1 MIQMSKRL
9 EDQSVNMKLFVYGSL
24 RKGRYNYDIYLKNN
38 SKFLQEAYVRGILYS
53 LKGKEYPAIVEGNS
67 LILGEL
73 FEVDQETFDR
83 MDEMEGYVPGRFE
96 NEYDKIVTEILDK
109 EGNVIDHLPVY
120 WYNVKLASQKAL
132 LDEVIESGDYVKY
145 KQSKER

>member
-24 RKGRYNYDIYLKNN
+24 RQGRYNYDIYLKNN